1 MCLYT
6 RQILPIRAKKDITC
20 YKALRPVSFYNADS
34 TIGHAARFETPFTK
48 TPVNVPGTLIPGR
61 CFLRFPL
68 YQNSY
73 SRHFYFGHLRT
84 YTVDK
89 GFIHAYTGQ
98 RKAAESLGFPF
109 VVAECTIPKGT
120 LYFIS
125 HDKEEICAKQ
135 LILNYIV

>member
-20 YKALRPVSFYNADS
+20 YKVLRPVSLHNADS
-34 TIGHAARFETPFTK
+34 TIGHAARFETPFMG

-68 YQNSY
+68 YRNERG
-73 SRHFYFGHLRT
+73 RHYM
-84 YTVDK
+84 YNVDK
-89 GFIHAYTGQ
+89 GFIHAYIRQ
-98 RKAAESLGFPF
+98 DKAENCLDFPF
-109 VVAECTIPKGT
+109 LVAKCTIPKGT

-125 HDKEEICAKQ
+125 YDKEEICAKQ
-135 LILNYIV
+135 MILNHIV